1 MISNNSQG
9 LADVFEFRLKENS
22 QLAFVHAKEIAQ
34 CSEKQQVFFANL
46 ISAMA
51 NTQGG
56 TIFIGIAAARKIAKQ
71 LTPNHNPKAC
81 EWLHILCK
89 TAIFPEIPTYSIE
102 KIAVSESDYIIG
114 IHVAQSTK
122 APHLSCNYHFYKRVE
137 TKQLLMEEYEIR
149 NAYQRGN
156 RSEIELYSI
165 LNTNGIPIMAA
176 GKFNYINFY
185 PRFSVKNTSACVE
198 RFFKVEISI
207 PTVLINTNFD
217 SLQNHFSRFENGCSI
232 FSIFHKTPL
241 FQNELAS
248 VAEAHIILN
257 AQNYSTFADGEIG
270 ITLFFSNGT
279 HSRTYKCKELLLFK
293 NKQIEY
299 SDFTVEQVLF
309 NEQLSSSNF
318 LTPLTS

>member
-1 MISNNSQG
+1 MITNNAQG
-9 LADVFEFRLKENS
+9 LTDVFEFRIKENS
-22 QLAFVHAKEIAQ
+22 QLAFVPAGEIAQ
-34 CSEKQQVFFANL
+34 CGEKQQLFFANL

-56 TIFIGIAAARKIAKQ
+56 TIFIGIVAARKIAKQ
-71 LTPNHNPKAC
+71 LTPIQNQKAC
-81 EWLHILCK
+81 QWLHILCE
-89 TAIFPEIPTYSIE
+89 TAIFPEIPNVSIE
-102 KIAVSESDYIIG
+102 KIAVSENDYIIG
-114 IHVAQSTK
+114 IHIPKSSK
-122 APHLSCNYHFYKRVE
+122 APHQSCNYHYYKRVE
-137 TKQLLMEEYEIR
+137 NKQLLMEEYEIR

-165 LNTNGIPIMAA
+165 LNTNGIPITAG

-207 PTVLINTNFD
+207 PTALVNANFD

-232 FSIFHKTPL
+232 FSIFHKSPL

-248 VAEAHIILN
+248 VAEAHLILN
-257 AQNYSTFADGEIG
+257 AQNYSAFADGEIS
-270 ITLFFSNGT
+270 ITLFFSTGT
-279 HSRTYKCKELLLFK
+279 HARTYQCKELLLFK

-299 SDFTVEQVLF
+299 SDFTVEHSPLNAPNENVLI
-309 NEQLSSSNF
+309 E
-318 LTPLTS
+318 